1 MNALNDRSALHAR
14 AQILAQQGRVTG
26 ALALYDQLLAGD
38 PGDAEAWLQKGLL
51 HLDFSDFPTAQD
63 ALERARALAPGNAR
77 ILFHLGSIAMSFG
90 RAMAGVALF
99 RAARALDAEDGE
111 CAINLANGLLALGRW
126 EAAAAVVEPMA
137 NDLPGWWSST
147 RERARTAFA
156 QAQARARELAALRAS
171 RGVPL
176 ERPQA
181 LELARLF
188 LGLAHA
194 PATVEICQRLLRED
208 PEDLEALLLRVQATV
223 QTEGV
228 AKALT
233 QLAEAG
239 AGFEGNAAYAAALG
253 RLCFEHGDLDRAL
266 PHAEAGKAVD
276 PQAYGM
282 LLLAARRWE
291 DLLAF
296 ARGWMP
302 TTEDTG
308 AAALLL
314 RATAGM
320 GRLRLFHD
328 DGAGQQPS
336 NGAIPPVIVQFW
348 DSETVPDDVAT
359 AIATWQERNPG
370 FEHRLFSEAAARA
383 FLLETHGAAA
393 AGAFDRCHHAAMKAD
408 FFRVAYLAA
417 RGGFYVDAD
426 DASARPL
433 GELAAAIG
441 DARFAASLSGDVAP
455 YVHNWFLAAAPGQAV
470 LQSALAEMIEGIER
484 AHAAGITPDIWH
496 TTGPGMITRAVARW
510 LADAPAKWSEAVFL
524 TTRQYRG
531 FAVGM
536 DSLAYKKTATGNW
549 RRAKE
554 QAVEGGTSAFDAIYD
569 RESWGN
575 GSGPGSYPGW
585 TIEYRAFLERFFR
598 MNEVGSII
606 DIGCGDWQFSRFLH
620 LDGIVYH
627 GFDVVAR
634 LIEANRRR
642 FGSETVRFD
651 VMPEDLT
658 TLPPADLLVMKDVL
672 QHLPDAEIARFRA
685 EVFGRYRFV
694 LLTNSFEKI
703 ESHRNVDVRPGE
715 FRCLDLAQP
724 PYGFDGAYLFEYW
737 AQPWER
743 IRTFLITNP
752 RS

>member
-1 MNALNDRSALHAR
+1 MNALHDRIALHAH
-14 AQILAQQGRVTG
+14 AQILAQQGKVTG
-26 ALALYDQLLAGD
+26 ALAVYDQLLAGD

-51 HLDFSDFPTAQD
+51 HLDFSDFPTAQG
-63 ALERARALAPGNAR
+63 ALERARTLAPGNAR

-90 RAMAGVALF
+90 RIAAAVQLF
-99 RAARALDAEDGE
+99 EAAQAIDVGDGE
-111 CAINLANGLLALGRW
+111 CAINLANALLVLGRW

-137 NDLPGWWSST
+137 TDLPGWWSST
-147 RERARTAFA
+147 RERVRTALA
-156 QAQARARELAALRAS
+156 QGRARAQELAALRAS

-181 LELARLF
+181 LELGRLF
-188 LGLAHA
+188 LGLAHV
-194 PATVEICQRLLRED
+194 PATLDICQRLLRED
-208 PEDLEALLLRVQATV
+208 PADLEALLLRVQAIV
-223 QTEGV
+223 QTQGI
-228 AKALT
+228 APALT
-233 QLAEAG
+233 ELAAVGERFRA
-239 AGFEGNAAYAAALG
+239 NPAYAAALG

-266 PHAEAGKAVD
+266 PHADAGKTVD
-276 PQAYGM
+276 PHAYGM

-296 ARGWMP
+296 ARGWMA

-328 DGAGQQPS
+328 ETAGGPS
-336 NGAIPPVIVQFW
+336 PASAIPPVIVQFW
-348 DSETVPDDVAT
+348 DSDIVPEDVAM
-359 AIATWQERNPG
+359 AIATWKERNPG
-370 FEHRLFSEAAARA
+370 FEHRLFSEATARA
-383 FLLETHGAAA
+383 FLVQAHGAAA
-393 AGAFDRCHHAAMKAD
+393 ARAFDRCHHAAMKAD

-417 RGGFYVDAD
+417 EGGLYVDAD
-426 DASARPL
+426 DACGRPL
-433 GELAAAIG
+433 SELVAAIG
-441 DARFAASLSGDVAP
+441 GARFAASLSGDVAP

-470 LQSALAEMIEGIER
+470 LQSALSEMIEGIER

-510 LADAPAKWSEAVFL
+510 LAAAGTAWGDAVFL

-536 DSLAYKKTATGNW
+536 EALAYKKTAAGNW
-549 RRAKE
+549 RLAKE
-554 QAVEGGTSAFDAIYD
+554 KPMEEGTRAFEAIYD
-569 RESWGN
+569 TESWGN

-598 MNEVGSII
+598 MNEVGSIV

-634 LIEANRRR
+634 LIDANRRR
-642 FGSETVRFD
+642 FGSDTVRFD
-651 VMPEDLT
+651 VMPEDLAA
-658 TLPPADLLVMKDVL
+658 LPQADLLVMKDVL

-685 EVFGRYRFV
+685 QVFGRYRFV

-703 ESHRNVDVRPGE
+703 DSHRNVDVRPGE
-715 FRCLDLAQP
+715 FRCLDLAAP
-724 PYGFDGAYLFEYW
+724 PYGFSGAYLFEYW

-752 RS
+752 RP